1 MAHREKLD
9 TEMLGVVA
17 AVLGAF
23 LSIAGIALL
32 IDGLLFELTERFAVG
47 FVLTVVGSI
56 LYILILAPHR

>member
-1 MAHREKLD
+1 MARREKLD
-9 TEMLGVVA
+9 TDMLAVVA

-32 IDGLLFELTERFAVG
+32 IDGLLFELTERFAAG
-47 FVLTVVGSI
+47 FVLTIFGSI